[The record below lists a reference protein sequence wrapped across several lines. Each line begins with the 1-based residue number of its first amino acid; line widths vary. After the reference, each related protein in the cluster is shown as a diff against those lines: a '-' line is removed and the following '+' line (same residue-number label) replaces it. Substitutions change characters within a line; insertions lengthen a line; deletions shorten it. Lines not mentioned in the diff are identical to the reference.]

1 MKSWPTNLEFPF
13 ACENEIG
20 SPVLNCSNRLK
31 DWKPLRPG
39 SVYVRRESSQC
50 WSESLKQFAR
60 LKPHKYT
67 RTWPTASCPLT
78 PSTYFNDASMT
89 QGSACQV
96 LALVHKVVSFMMEL
110 ILEWDATAIPCLA
123 TRNDMIWITGL
134 CKEYW
139 ARYWQRS
146 STISQ
151 SQNHQIVILSL
162 EQIFQGSAG
171 SSVTV
176 PTKLDINQT
185 LSYRLLSL
193 IWRWFRSSSRLFM
206 KRGGVGV
213 TGDVLH

>member
-1 MKSWPTNLEFPF
+1 MWSWRGWSRRVIGNEELTNEPWIPICLWKRDWQ
-13 ACENEIG
+13 
-20 SPVLNCSNRLK
+20 PVLNCSNRLK

-50 WSESLKQFAR
+50 WSESLKQFER

-67 RTWPTASCPLT
+67 RTWPTASCPPT

-96 LALVHKVVSFMMEL
+96 LALVHRVTIQSSLGVPVVSFMMEL

-139 ARYWQRS
+139 ARYWQEAR
-146 STISQ
+146 
-151 SQNHQIVILSL
+151 H
-162 EQIFQGSAG
+162 
-171 SSVTV
+171 
-176 PTKLDINQT
+176 
-185 LSYRLLSL
+185 
-193 IWRWFRSSSRLFM
+193 
-206 KRGGVGV
+206 
-213 TGDVLH
+213 